1 MKNKITFKVIKFF
14 ILSVLAYLF
23 LNIKNQNKIFP
34 YMYRFFNI
42 DEMVVYRSFRNI
54 LLFIFLLLVYFI
66 TWKVVKN
73 IEKTS
78 KITKILY
85 SILSIICTLL
95 FVGYLILSKTAI
107 Y

>member
-34 YMYRFFNI
+34 YIYRFFNI

-73 IEKTS
+73 NRKDM
-78 KITKILY
+78 
-85 SILSIICTLL
+85 
-95 FVGYLILSKTAI
+95 
-107 Y
+107 